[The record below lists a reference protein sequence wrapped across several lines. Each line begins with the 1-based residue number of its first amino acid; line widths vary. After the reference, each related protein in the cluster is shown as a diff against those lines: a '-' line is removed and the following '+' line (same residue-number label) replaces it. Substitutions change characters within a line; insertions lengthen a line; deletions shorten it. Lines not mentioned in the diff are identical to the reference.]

1 MITTNDGKI
10 TEKLRLMRSHGEKE
24 KYKSVM
30 LGHNY
35 HMPEIEAAIGSAQ
48 LRKLPKFVAK
58 RRENA
63 RILSRQLGKT
73 KSLKLPEEPEGY
85 KHSWYLYTVRMK
97 NANRERRDRVVET
110 LRQNGIGALVCYV
123 NPIHLM
129 PFYGKFGKYKL
140 PVTEKASEQVLSLPV
155 HPGVNRKQI
164 GFIAE
169 IFLRSLS

>member
-1 MITTNDGKI
+1 
-10 TEKLRLMRSHGEKE
+10 
-24 KYKSVM
+24 
-30 LGHNY
+30 
-35 HMPEIEAAIGSAQ
+35 MPEMEAAIGCVQ
-48 LRKLPKFVAK
+48 LGKLPEFVAK
-58 RRENA
+58 RTQNA
-63 RILSRQLGKT
+63 GNLSEKLRKAKDLQ
-73 KSLKLPEEPEGY
+73 LPEEPEGY
-85 KHSWYLYTVRMK
+85 KHGWYLYTVRMK